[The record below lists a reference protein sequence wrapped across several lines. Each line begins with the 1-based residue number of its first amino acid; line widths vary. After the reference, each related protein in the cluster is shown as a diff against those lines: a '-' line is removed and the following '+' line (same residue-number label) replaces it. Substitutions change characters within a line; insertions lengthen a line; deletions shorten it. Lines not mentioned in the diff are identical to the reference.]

1 MKVNHYFDDQVLSLS
16 FDNSNGLSSIG
27 VMEPGTYE
35 FSTTQ
40 NERMVVIS
48 GALLVQLPKK
58 TQNLY
63 YILTVTNSMFQAIK
77 RLMLKLLKPQRMRIQ
92 LTLEHICIGRR
103 FHRTTNQY
111 RESSYIRA
119 NIWSAV

>member
-40 NERMVVIS
+40 NERMLVIS
-48 GALLVQLPKK
+48 GALLVQLPEDPEPL
-58 TQNLY
+58 LY
-63 YILTVTNSMFQAIK
+63 SDGDEFHVPSDHTFNVEVTEATAYLCEYS
-77 RLMLKLLKPQRMRIQ
+77 
-92 LTLEHICIGRR
+92 
-103 FHRTTNQY
+103 
-111 RESSYIRA
+111 
-119 NIWSAV
+119 